1 MERAPQGRV
10 KDLTGRLMGPRG
22 SVRAEIA
29 QGAAGS
35 LALKVVGLGLKLVT
49 GVLLARLLGAE
60 GLGTYAFAL
69 AVVGLLQIPTQL
81 GLPQLVTREVA
92 ALRERGQWGLLRGLL
107 TRANQGVGLLGILM
121 AVAAFV
127 VAWVFLREG
136 DSPRLA
142 AFWVALPL
150 LPIVALSSL
159 RQATLLGLRH
169 VVHGQIPES
178 LVQPG
183 TLALALGGGYLILG
197 AGFLTPTGA
206 VWLNVGAALIAFAT
220 GAWFLV
226 RRLPAEVRTHEPEY
240 RSRTWLQEG
249 LPFMMLAG
257 LAMVNDRLALVM
269 LGVFRTDAEVGV
281 YQVCLLAAWPVAFGL
296 QAAGATVAPHL
307 ARLWVRRDLPAMQR
321 VVTGAARIS
330 LAVAV
335 PLGLVLLLFGG
346 LLLAMLFGEEF
357 RSGRTA
363 LAIVVLGQ
371 LLNAGFG
378 SVGLILNMTGHT
390 GLAVRGFLAA
400 VAANVVLNLV
410 LIPRMGIE
418 GAALGALL
426 AFVVWNTIL
435 FLYVRREVGVIS
447 LAFGGRRWG
456 PKVDPREGS
465 GGAEG

>member
-1 MERAPQGRV
+1 VRG
-10 KDLTGRLMGPRG
+10 LTGRLMGPRG
-22 SVRAEIA
+22 SLRAEIT
-29 QGAAGS
+29 QAAMGS
-35 LALKVVGLGLKLVT
+35 LALKVVSLGLKLAT
-49 GVLLARLLGAE
+49 GVLLARLLGPD
-60 GLGTYAFAL
+60 GLGAYAFAI
-69 AVVGLLQIPTQL
+69 AVVGLLQIPTML
-81 GLPQLVTREVA
+81 GLPQLITREVA
-92 ALRERGQWGLLRGLL
+92 ALREGEQWGLLRGLL
-107 TRANQGVGLLGILM
+107 TRANQGVGLLGVLM

-127 VAWVFLREG
+127 VAWVFLRES

-159 RQATLLGLRH
+159 RQATLRGLRH
-169 VVHGQIPES
+169 VVPGQIPEF

-183 TLALALGGGYLILG
+183 VLALALGGGYLILG
-197 AGFLTPTGA
+197 AGYLTPTGA
-206 VWLNVGAALIAFAT
+206 VWLNVGAALVAFAT

-226 RRLPAEVRTHEPEY
+226 RRLPTEVRAHEPEY
-240 RSRTWLQEG
+240 RSRAWMLEG

-257 LAMVNDRLALVM
+257 LYVMNDRLALVM
-269 LGVFRTDAEVGV
+269 LGMFRSDAEVGV
-281 YQVCLLAAWPVAFGL
+281 YQVCLLAAGTVAFGL

-307 ARLWVRRDLPAMQR
+307 ARLWVRRDLAGMQR

-335 PLGLVLLLFGG
+335 PLGLVLLVFGG
-346 LLLAMLFGEEF
+346 LLLGLFFGEEF
-357 RSGRTA
+357 RAGRTA

-378 SVGLILNMTGHT
+378 AVGLILNMTGHT
-390 GLAVRGFLAA
+390 KLAVRGFLVA
-400 VAANVVLNLV
+400 VLANIALNLV

-426 AFVVWNTIL
+426 AFIVWNSIL
-435 FLYVRREVGVIS
+435 FVYVRREVGVIS

-456 PKVDPREGS
+456 PK
-465 GGAEG
+465 GG